1 MSAARLGE
9 RWESPISAMQS
20 KAERRRNLARS
31 PIVFVIAQEPF
42 AFVWTIG
49 IERRRRREYRGRT
62 LINPSVAS
70 QGEMWTMLMQMIPS
84 AEAIGDASVQI
95 PKFRTASRRT

>member
-70 QGEMWTMLMQMIPS
+70 QGEMWTMLMQMIRQPKLSKALEPS
-84 AEAIGDASVQI
+84 A
-95 PKFRTASRRT
+95 FRLTHNLRQ